1 MECSISNTENEP
13 SMKKITL
20 KKSIA
25 MRKLQLLSK
34 CVESMTQ
41 PSPDEKSYIEEK
53 LSRLSK
59 RHKGWLSKKRI
70 MDVVFEIEMST
81 FNENEREVLVF
92 PSGAV
97 ALMLMPTQNPKLFYY
112 NNRSSTQYIDMMLS
126 N

>member
-41 PSPDEKSYIEEK
+41 PSPDEKSLIEIK

-59 RHKGWLSKKRI
+59 RHRMVVKKKGSWISSLKLKCQLSMKMNGKFWSFL
-70 MDVVFEIEMST
+70 VV
-81 FNENEREVLVF
+81 
-92 PSGAV
+92 P
-97 ALMLMPTQNPKLFYY
+97 Q
-112 NNRSSTQYIDMMLS
+112 LS
-126 N
+126 C

>member
-41 PSPDEKSYIEEK
+41 PSPDEKSLIEEK

-59 RHKGWLSKKRI
+59 RHRMVVKKKDHGCR
-70 MDVVFEIEMST
+70 
-81 FNENEREVLVF
+81 L
-92 PSGAV
+92 
-97 ALMLMPTQNPKLFYY
+97 
-112 NNRSSTQYIDMMLS
+112 
-126 N
+126 